1 MKFPSVCW
9 PEVVR
14 VMIESILNENLSK
27 LFLPGGRLHGRYQP
41 PQDCDIETVVSGA
54 AWKTRN
60 GDRPL

>member
-1 MKFPSVCW
+1 
-9 PEVVR
+9 
-14 VMIESILNENLSK
+14 MIESILNENLSK